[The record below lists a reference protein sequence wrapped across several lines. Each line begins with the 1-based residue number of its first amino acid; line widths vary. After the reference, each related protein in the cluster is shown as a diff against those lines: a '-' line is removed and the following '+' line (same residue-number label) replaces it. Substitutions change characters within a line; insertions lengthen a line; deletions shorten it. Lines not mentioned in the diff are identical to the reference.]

1 MSRRTKQLV
10 TAAAVLTVIAVVAAL
25 VVLVPRYLHRQITV
39 HAHFTDAV
47 GLYSGNAV
55 SVLGMQVGSVSRIE
69 SMGDHVEVTMKL
81 DRDIPIPADVTA
93 VTVSASLLTDR
104 HIELTPPYTDGPRL
118 LDGDLV
124 PIGHTRTP
132 VEFDKTLSMMNK
144 LGSALRGD
152 DRGSGPLGDLVN
164 LGSQI
169 SAGNGEKI
177 KSTLDKLSDALR
189 VGPDGGD
196 RTSKNIQEIVRGVAD
211 LSQSAA
217 ANDAQIRRFGSNVRQ
232 ISDLL
237 AEQNLGTGQTGAK
250 LNQILSQVNG
260 LLTRHRDELRG
271 TFTSANTI
279 TTSLSDNQRGLA
291 EVLDIVPLTVDNVYD
306 MIDPGPGT
314 LRVHLLTDKIVFA
327 SQFSKEIC
335 NLMGLKQLGCATGTM
350 ADYGP
355 DFGLTGMLDLMA
367 NGIGPTVPGG
377 R

>member
-10 TAAAVLTVIAVVAAL
+10 TAAAVTTVIAVAAAL

-39 HAHFTDAV
+39 HAHFKDAV

-196 RTSKNIQEIVRGVAD
+196 RTSKNIQEIVRGVAERDVTAD
-211 LSQSAA
+211 LAVWTLSYSASAGDLAGAQAKVDRDTQSIRSFFTELGFPAGSPILGGLPGDLGDQARQGAGHGVAWPAGRRAGRFAGLDAA
-217 ANDAQIRRFGSNVRQ
+217 WEHRSRGGSFYGVPAMRAPRRSSASEASFLVR
-232 ISDLL
+232 SP
-237 AEQNLGTGQTGAK
+237 A
-250 LNQILSQVNG
+250 
-260 LLTRHRDELRG
+260 
-271 TFTSANTI
+271 
-279 TTSLSDNQRGLA
+279 
-291 EVLDIVPLTVDNVYD
+291 
-306 MIDPGPGT
+306 
-314 LRVHLLTDKIVFA
+314 
-327 SQFSKEIC
+327 
-335 NLMGLKQLGCATGTM
+335 
-350 ADYGP
+350 
-355 DFGLTGMLDLMA
+355 
-367 NGIGPTVPGG
+367 G
-377 R
+377 RP

>member
-10 TAAAVLTVIAVVAAL
+10 TAAAVTTVIAVAAAL

-39 HAHFTDAV
+39 HAHFKDAV

-55 SVLGMQVGSVSRIE
+55 SVLGMQVGSVSSIE
-69 SMGDHVEVTMKL
+69 SRGDHVEVTMKL

-169 SAGNGEKI
+169 SSGNGEKI

-196 RTSKNIQEIVRGVAD
+196 RTSKNIQEIVRGVA
-211 LSQSAA
+211 
-217 ANDAQIRRFGSNVRQ
+217 AQIRRFGSNVRQ

-237 AEQNLGTGQTGAK
+237 AEQNLGTGSTGAK

-291 EVLDIVPLTVDNVYD
+291 EVIDVVPLTVDNVYD
-306 MIDPGPGT
+306 MIDPGAGT

-355 DFGLTGMLDLMA
+355 DFGLTGVLDLMA